1 MAQTIAFFI
10 ERAEESAQ
18 EARSAT
24 LQNVRERAL
33 RSEASWRAM
42 AVRAQTIEDNRARR
56 AGDQHTAS

>member
-1 MAQTIAFFI
+1 MAQTIAFYI

-18 EARSAT
+18 EARNAT